1 RPTTLPHASSREPRE
16 RRPVG
21 RFHMVLQVSLQ
32 EASGVTVVHL
42 SGRLTMGEGSARLR
56 DEMCRMIASGKKR
69 IVLNLAGMAEL
80 DSAGIGLLVGLYAT
94 ASRSG
99 GQLKLSNLSKRVKD
113 LLVLTKLYSVFEVFD
128 EQADAL
134 ASFAAAAR

>member
-1 RPTTLPHASSREPRE
+1 
-16 RRPVG
+16 
-21 RFHMVLQVSLQ
+21 MVLQVSLQ